1 MTRAFLLLLAASLQA
16 APLFDG
22 GRWYGP
28 VVLPASPADDE
39 WRAARTL
46 QDLCEKVTGV
56 RPELVTE
63 GQGVA
68 PAVGLFVG
76 RTAAFAATGV
86 IVPDPEGDLLMTAV
100 RDDRVFLLGDSPE
113 ATRMTVGRFA
123 ERTLGVTFLFPGPDG
138 TDWRPVTRVLQPEG
152 EVFRPAFAWRS
163 VSGLTT
169 EGAEEWAF
177 SVGYGR
183 GLSFSHGLFRA
194 FGPREWR
201 EDPTLFV
208 EVDGVRVPPVGSGYD
223 PNPNLSHPKAAE
235 LGARFT
241 RDWFHRH
248 PDAFCAPLGVNDTTE
263 YGDDAPSSGW
273 YRDRPMRTDH
283 VIGFLNAVADSFWD
297 PSGDLTGER
306 RAIGTLAYFHTL
318 AAPTLPVRP
327 AVFPWV
333 CLDRMG
339 HADPEFARQDE
350 ANLAA
355 WVRSG
360 ARRVGAY
367 DYWHGDGYA
376 APHVDFSAQV
386 SAIRSA
392 HRAGVKGWIAELY
405 PLWSFDAPKAWLGSR
420 LLNDP
425 SVDAQAA
432 LDGWFSAAYG
442 PAGDRVRAA
451 YAVIE
456 RAWAADVRG
465 SDGSRGLTRYMK
477 ESSGRLLSDAD
488 AAAVSARVAEALALP
503 VGVSTREAAQRRRL
517 ERFAEAWELTLAFRR
532 VIAARDASPATAP
545 RAVRAL
551 NALTDTEDAF
561 AAAEKRFNLR
571 QAFHGSP
578 VRWSSLPHVDPRA
591 AWMRLA
597 AEESGP
603 RADLPV
609 WAARESRLGALVAYS
624 VIHSGASGET
634 VHRIDLGSVEDR
646 RGLLRIDEHRLNAVR
661 WQAGRLSVRAPS
673 GTLSPRRAFAVVP
686 GTPLVLSA
694 ELAASGDP
702 TAEVRLTVRFPG
714 SRRRP
719 QQSALVGPTGGEIA
733 TVVPPDATTVEY
745 ELAFERSVEVLGL
758 RLSSFPAEVL
768 R

>member
-28 VVLPASPADDE
+28 VVLPAAPADDE

-46 QDLCEKVTGV
+46 QDFCEKVTGA

-63 GQGVA
+63 GQGAA
-68 PAVGLFVG
+68 PTVGLFVG

-86 IVPDPEGDLLMTAV
+86 VVPDPEGDLLMTAV
-100 RDDRVFLLGDSPE
+100 RDDRVFLLGDSPA

-138 TDWRPVTRVLQPEG
+138 TDWRPLARVLQPEG

-169 EGAEEWAF
+169 EDAEDWAF

-183 GLSFSHGLFRA
+183 GLSFSHGMFRA
-194 FGPREWR
+194 FGPREWK

-208 EVDGVRVPPVGSGYD
+208 EVDGVRVRPTGSGYD

-241 RDWFHRH
+241 RDWFHRN

-283 VIGFLNAVADSFWD
+283 VIGFLNSVADSFWD

-318 AAPTLPVRP
+318 AAPTIPVRP

-333 CLDRMG
+333 CLYRMG
-339 HADPEFARQDE
+339 HADPAFAREDE
-350 ANLAA
+350 ANLSA

-367 DYWHGDGYA
+367 DYWFGADYA
-376 APHVDFSAQV
+376 SPHVDFSAQV
-386 SAIRSA
+386 SAIRAA

-420 LLNDP
+420 LLADP
-425 SVDAQAA
+425 AVDPQAA
-432 LDGWFSAAYG
+432 LDRWFDAAYG
-442 PAGDRVRAA
+442 SAGARVRDA
-451 YAVIE
+451 YAVTE
-456 RAWAADVRG
+456 RAWAAASRIG
-465 SDGSRGLTRYMK
+465 GGRGLARYLK
-477 ESSGRLLSDAD
+477 ESSARVLTDAD
-488 AAAVSARVAEALALP
+488 AAAVSARVSEARALL
-503 VGVSTREAAQRRRL
+503 VGVSPREAAQRRRL
-517 ERFAEAWELTLAFRR
+517 ERFAEAWELALAFRR
-532 VIAARDASPATAP
+532 VIAARDAGPATAP

-551 NALTDTEDAF
+551 NALTDAEDAF
-561 AAAEKRFNLR
+561 VAAEKRFNLR
-571 QAFHGSP
+571 QSFHGSP
-578 VRWSSLPHVDPRA
+578 VRWSALLHADPRA
-591 AWMRLA
+591 AWIRLA
-597 AEESGP
+597 ASEPGP
-603 RADLPV
+603 RADLPA

-624 VIHSGASGET
+624 VILSGAPGET

-661 WQAGRLSVRAPS
+661 WHEGRLSVRAPS
-673 GTLSPRRAFAVVP
+673 GTLSPRRAFPVVP

-694 ELAASGDP
+694 ELAASDDP
-702 TAEVRLTVRFPG
+702 LAEARLIVRFPG

-719 QQSALVGPTGGEIA
+719 QDSALVGPAGGELA

-758 RLSSFPAEVL
+758 RLSAFPAEVL

>member
-1 MTRAFLLLLAASLQA
+1 MTRAFLILLAATLQA

-46 QDLCEKVTGV
+46 QELCEKVTGV
-56 RPELVTE
+56 RPDLVME
-63 GQGVA
+63 GQGPA

-76 RTAAFAATGV
+76 RTAAFAATGI

-113 ATRMTVGRFA
+113 ATRMSVGRFA

-138 TDWRPVTRVLQPEG
+138 TDWRPLTRVLQPEG

-163 VSGLTT
+163 VSGIPT
-169 EGAEEWAF
+169 EDAEDWAF
-177 SVGYGR
+177 NVGYGR

-208 EVDGVRVPPVGSGYD
+208 EVDGVRVPPKGSGYD

-241 RDWFHRH
+241 RDWFHRN

-273 YRDRPMRTDH
+273 YRDRPVRTDY
-283 VIGFLNAVADSFWD
+283 VIRFLNGVADSFWN

-306 RAIGTLAYFHTL
+306 RAIGTLAYLHTQ
-318 AAPTLPVRP
+318 AAPTTPVRP

-367 DYWHGDGYA
+367 DYWYGADYA
-376 APHVDFSAQV
+376 APHVDFSAQT
-386 SAIRSA
+386 SAIRAA
-392 HRAGVKGWIAELY
+392 HRAGVKGWYAELY

-420 LLNDP
+420 LLAEP
-425 SVDAQAA
+425 SVDVQAA

-442 PAGDRVRAA
+442 PAGSRVRAA

-456 RAWAADVRG
+456 RAWA
-465 SDGSRGLTRYMK
+465 SDMRDGRSNRGLARYLK
-477 ESSGRLLSDAD
+477 ESSARVLTDAD
-488 AAAVSARVAEALALP
+488 AATVSARVAEALASP
-503 VGVSTREAAQRRRL
+503 FGSSAREAAQRRRL
-517 ERFAEAWELTLAFRR
+517 ERFAEAWELASAFRR
-532 VIAARDASPATAP
+532 VIAARDARPATAP
-545 RAVRAL
+545 RALRAL
-551 NALTDTEDAF
+551 NALTDAEDAF
-561 AAAEKRFNLR
+561 VAAEKRFNLR
-571 QAFHGSP
+571 QSFHGSP
-578 VRWSSLPHVDPRA
+578 VRWSALLNVDPRA
-591 AWMRLA
+591 SWIRLA
-597 AEESGP
+597 ASEPGP
-603 RADLPV
+603 RSDLPA
-609 WAARESRLGALVAYS
+609 WAVRESRLGALVSYA
-624 VIHSGASGET
+624 VIRSGEPGET
-634 VHRIDLGSVEDR
+634 VHRIDLASVEDR
-646 RGLLRIDEHRLNAVR
+646 PGLLRIAEHRQNAVR
-661 WQAGRLSVRAPS
+661 WQEGRLSVRAPS
-673 GTLSPRRAFAVVP
+673 GTLSPGRAFPVAP

-694 ELAASGDP
+694 SLTDSGDP
-702 TAEVRLTVRFPG
+702 NAEVRLILRFPG

-719 QQSALVGPTGGEIA
+719 QESALVGPAGGELA
-733 TVVPPDATTVEY
+733 TVVPSDATTAEY
-745 ELAFERSVEVLGL
+745 ELAFEGSLEVLGL
-758 RLSSFPAEVL
+758 RLNAFPAEVL